1 MDIEKSLEILKHRE
15 DYVFSNS
22 DMDEAI
28 KVAVQVMEHIVS
40 NKCKC
45 LNNLN
50 DIQKDK
56 IIDKFLDK
64 MEDKRNG

>member
-1 MDIEKSLEILKHRE
+1 
-15 DYVFSNS
+15 
-22 DMDEAI
+22 
-28 KVAVQVMEHIVS
+28 MEYLVS

>member
-28 KVAVQVMEHIVS
+28 KEQYRLWNI
-40 NKCKC
+40 
-45 LNNLN
+45 
-50 DIQKDK
+50 
-56 IIDKFLDK
+56 
-64 MEDKRNG
+64 

>member
-1 MDIEKSLEILKHRE
+1 MDVEKALEILKHRE
-15 DYVFSNS
+15 DYVVPNS

-28 KVAVQVMEHIVS
+28 QVAAEVMEHLVG

-56 IIDKFLDK
+56 VIDKFLDK
-64 MEDKRNG
+64 MEDK